1 MTFPVIDAHQHVW
14 DPGRARYDWL
24 GPELAP
30 IDRAMT
36 FEEVDPELRAAGVDL
51 AVLVQSADDP
61 DDTHLMRECAAR
73 HAEVAGIV
81 GFATIGPS
89 RDADADPSVG
99 ELMSIYVAP
108 AAWRRGVGTELMSWV
123 TAEAAAR
130 HWSALTLWTIEANR
144 GTRAFY
150 ERCGW
155 AHDGSAKR
163 ERFAGQMLSQVRYA
177 WRLSVSDSDRVLA
190 SGDA

>member
-1 MTFPVIDAHQHVW
+1 VIRTATVDDARAIAAVHVSGWQAAYREYFPADFLDGLSVERRAEQWAAWLADAAQ
-14 DPGRARYDWL
+14 
-24 GPELAP
+24 
-30 IDRAMT
+30 T
-36 FEEVDPELRAAGVDL
+36 T
-51 AVLVQSADDP
+51 AVYETP
-61 DDTHLMRECAAR
+61 
-73 HAEVAGIV
+73 AGIV

-190 SGDA
+190 SGDT